1 MGMSALLN
9 EASALVA
16 TYREK
21 NKVIDAALAA
31 AVKAA
36 PELYKIFYVDA
47 VLGDDA
53 TGTGDKT
60 KPFKTVG
67 KAVATIPYGGGGI
80 VYLASGQEFVLS
92 TEVRV
97 SKKNIAFHPVP
108 GYLVKPILRN
118 ICLPAGSPGF
128 VAGSSNMTTGFR
140 LDGSTLVFR
149 SMRIRT
155 ADYVEPTAPVNNVYT
170 GFIRRDDTPSGI
182 IHADMCDIELG
193 DTSFMRNTVNG
204 QLSTLSLYS
213 IKVTRVGPVVAN
225 TPLLEIDSTPTVL
238 SVSGMTLPAGA
249 VWLNDL
255 LRGVKLDTNGVPRNI
270 VTNIIL

>member
-60 KPFKTVG
+60 KPFKTVS
-67 KAVATIPYGGGGI
+67 KACSTIPYGGGGI
-80 VYLASGQEFVLS
+80 IYLADGQEFVL
-92 TEVRV
+92 TADVKIA
-97 SKKNIAFHPVP
+97 KKNIAIYPTP
-108 GYLVKPILRN
+108 GYLVKPTLRN
-118 ICLPAGSPGF
+118 ICLPAGTPGF
-128 VAGSSNMTTGFR
+128 SAGSSNMTTGF
-140 LDGSTLVFR
+140 LVEGSVLVLR
-149 SMRIRT
+149 SLRIRT
-155 ADYVEPTAPVNNVYT
+155 ADYVEPAAPVMNVYT
-170 GFIRRDDTPSGI
+170 GFIRRNDNHCGT

-193 DTSFMRNTVNG
+193 DTRFMRNTING
-204 QLSTLSLYS
+204 QLAIVSLYS
-213 IKVTRVGPVVAN
+213 VKVTRVGPVVTN
-225 TPLLEIDSTPTVL
+225 TPLFELDGTPLVL
-238 SVSGMTLPAGA
+238 SVGGMTLPAGA
-249 VWLNDL
+249 TWLNDL
-255 LRGVKLDTNGVPRNI
+255 LQGVRLDANGLPRN
-270 VTNIIL
+270 VLTNIIL